1 MNQDIILFLQK
12 LLIVVGVV
20 ILFLF
25 FKSFGALFAPVVIAF
40 TLSLF
45 FVPLLDK
52 LNKYRIGD
60 WVGIFVS
67 LFAFIVFLSTII
79 FLVVPIFVRE
89 LIKFFDVINRY
100 IIKVQ
105 TAVFQWDF
113 STLGLPDWMIGYIH
127 DYASTQDINNLLTT
141 LSANTSQ
148 IVSFI
153 SGSATNVLQAWK
165 GIFVSVASTTFL
177 IATTTILTV
186 FFLIER
192 KRVAYVIRSLVPQ
205 NWSLEYDTIVHES
218 YSIIGK
224 WAKGQMILSFSIFL
238 LTFVLLHLANAMF
251 GLWLTNI
258 GTLAFLAGLLENIPY
273 LGPVLSLIPALAIAL
288 GISTK
293 ATIIVVIIYILIQ
306 QVENNLL
313 VPQVMSKALSISP
326 LLTIIV
332 MFIATGVLGLLG
344 TLFAVPLTA
353 LIELLYHRWQIKR
366 TNGAWMLHDVL
377 SVRESRAYNSLI
389 ARLYRSTKK
398 FVLRKK

>member
-1 MNQDIILFLQK
+1 MNQDLVLFLQK
-12 LLIVVGVV
+12 LLIVVGAV

-40 TLSLF
+40 ILSLF

-60 WVGIFVS
+60 GVGIFVS
-67 LFAFIVFLSTII
+67 LFVFIVFLSTII

-105 TAVFQWDF
+105 TAVFQGDF

-153 SGSATNVLQAWK
+153 SGSATNVLQAGK

-251 GLWLTNI
+251 GLGLTNI

-366 TNGAWMLHDVL
+366 TNGAGMLHDVL